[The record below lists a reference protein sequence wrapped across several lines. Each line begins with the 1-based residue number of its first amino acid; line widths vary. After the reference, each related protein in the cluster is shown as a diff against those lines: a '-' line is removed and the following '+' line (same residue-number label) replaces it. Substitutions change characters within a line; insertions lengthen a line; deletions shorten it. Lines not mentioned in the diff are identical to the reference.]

1 MSQRRLIVV
10 GCFHRARKT
19 IVRLATHAR
28 EPHPLWYWPD
38 YLRALAITGLATA
51 IAFPLSPYFGLVNIV
66 MLYLLATTV
75 GALRLGRGPS
85 VLIAIANMLAFD
97 YFFVPPLFSFD
108 VQDTQY
114 FFALGV
120 MLVVALVIANLMVGV
135 RRHREIADAREQRT
149 AVLYAMSRELAVA
162 TDAQAMAAVAVRH
175 ICAVFDSTAVVLLA
189 DARGC
194 LAPVAPAD
202 DSACTEARSSFPA
215 FDLEFAQDVVARGER
230 CIKDAIYLPLR
241 GSRRVKGVIV
251 VCPQPPTRA
260 LPSEQLNLLETFVAQ
275 LALSLQRARLAEAA
289 EASKISAERAL
300 LRNTLLASIS
310 HDLRTPL
317 SAIAGAGS
325 LIGQPEYALN
335 VDRLT
340 TLGHLIERKARDMS
354 QLLTNVLE
362 LVQMEF
368 GSRALQGDW
377 HAIDDLVALA
387 LRTCAARLAQWR
399 ILLDLPRDLPLI
411 WVEPTLVVQILS
423 NLLENAAKCTPSGT
437 TITISAAAGDENL
450 LLIVADDGPGLPP
463 GDPERLFEKF
473 QRGRS
478 ESNIVGVGL
487 GLAICRAAARL
498 HGGDIRAMNNPG
510 GGARFEITLP
520 MATQTDMRP
529 AMEPCS
535 RPARCASCSSS
546 RTIRESK
553 TSCAFSPKPTEC
565 GSSRPIPPTSRSA
578 RLNHIDPTS
587 PSSIWACPIEMVFK

>member
-1 MSQRRLIVV
+1 MSLAFFTNWTRTRASPMAPSQLLKQKLAQKHRVVAASLRRVCRTVL
-10 GCFHRARKT
+10 
-19 IVRLATHAR
+19 RLATHTPER
-28 EPHPLWYWPD
+28 HPPWYWPD
-38 YLRALAITGLATA
+38 YLWALVISGLCTA
-51 IAFPLSPYFGLVNIV
+51 IAFLLSPHFGLLNIV
-66 MLYLLATTV
+66 MLYLLGTTV

-85 VLIAIANMLAFD
+85 VLLALANMLAFD
-97 YFFVPPLFSFD
+97 YFFVPPLLSFD

-114 FFALGV
+114 LFTLGV
-120 MLVVALVIANLMVGV
+120 MLVVALVIANLMVSI
-135 RRHREIADAREQRT
+135 RCHREIADAREQRT

-162 TDAQAMAAVAVRH
+162 TDAQTMAAAAVRH

-202 DSACTEARSSFPA
+202 GSACTDARSSFPA
-215 FDLEFAQDVVARGER
+215 FDLEFAQDVVAGGER
-230 CIKDAIYLPLR
+230 CIKDAIYLPLQGNR
-241 GSRRVKGVIV
+241 PVQGVIV
-251 VCPQPPTRA
+251 VCLKPPIRA
-260 LPSEQLNLLETFVAQ
+260 LPAEQLNILDAFAAQ
-275 LALSLQRARLAEAA
+275 LAQSLQRARMAEAA
-289 EASKISAERAL
+289 ETSKISAERAL

-368 GSRALQGDW
+368 GSRALNADW

-399 ILLDLPRDLPLI
+399 IALELPADLPLI
-411 WVEPTLVVQILS
+411 MVEPTLVVQILS
-423 NLLENAAKCTPSGT
+423 NLLENAAKYTPSGT
-437 TITISAAAGDENL
+437 TITISAAAGDESML
-450 LLIVADDGPGLPP
+450 LTVADDGPGLPP

-520 MATQTDMRP
+520 MATQTDMPP
-529 AMEPCS
+529 AMELC
-535 RPARCASCSSS
+535 
-546 RTIRESK
+546 
-553 TSCAFSPKPTEC
+553 
-565 GSSRPIPPTSRSA
+565 
-578 RLNHIDPTS
+578 
-587 PSSIWACPIEMVFK
+587 

>member
-1 MSQRRLIVV
+1 L
-10 GCFHRARKT
+10 H
-19 IVRLATHAR
+19 
-28 EPHPLWYWPD
+28 
-38 YLRALAITGLATA
+38 ALAISGVATA
-51 IAFPLSPYFGLVNIV
+51 IAFPLSPHFGLVNIV
-66 MLYLLATTV
+66 MLYLLGTTV

-85 VLIAIANMLAFD
+85 VLLAIANMIAFD
-97 YFFVPPLFSFD
+97 YFFVPPLYSFD

-114 FFALGV
+114 LFALGV
-120 MLVVALVIANLMVGV
+120 MLVVALVIANLMVSI

-162 TDAQAMAAVAVRH
+162 TDVQGMATAAVRH
-175 ICAVFDSTAVVLLA
+175 ICDVFHSTAVVLIT
-189 DARGC
+189 DARGR
-194 LAPVAPAD
+194 LSTVLPAAAAAVAAPSVQ
-202 DSACTEARSSFPA
+202 PA
-215 FDLEFAQDVVARGER
+215 FDLECAEGVVAGGER
-230 CIKDAIYLPLR
+230 CIKDVIYLPLR
-241 GSRRVKGVIV
+241 GSRRAQGVIV
-251 VCPQPPTRA
+251 VCPQPPGRA
-260 LPSEQLNLLETFVAQ
+260 LPAEQLNLLDAFAAQ

-289 EASKISAERAL
+289 EAAKISAERAL

-368 GSRALQGDW
+368 GDGALHADW
-377 HAIDDLVALA
+377 HSIDDLVALG
-387 LRTCAARLAQWR
+387 LRACSGRLAQWR
-399 ILLDLPRDLPLI
+399 IELDLPTDLPLI
-411 WVEPTLVVQILS
+411 LVEPTLVVQILS
-423 NLLENAAKCTPSGT
+423 NLLENAAKYTPAGS
-437 TITISAAAGDENL
+437 TITISATAQDENL
-450 LLIVADDGPGLPP
+450 LLTVADDGPGLPP

-498 HGGDIRAMNNPG
+498 HGGDIRAINNPG

-520 MATQTDMRP
+520 MATQMDVRAP
-529 AMEPCS
+529 ME
-535 RPARCASCSSS
+535 
-546 RTIRESK
+546 
-553 TSCAFSPKPTEC
+553 F
-565 GSSRPIPPTSRSA
+565 G
-578 RLNHIDPTS
+578 
-587 PSSIWACPIEMVFK
+587 